1 MLAFCRASHSSHAF
15 FLTSLQTH
23 IRLLLILA
31 GNNERNGIKK
41 RSIQNTFPFQRPR
54 MPTMMRITPMMA
66 VRMSIGPKAAM
77 TCIVPV
83 MNRKKPITRSIIL
96 TIFESM
102 VFSQYIGIYSMQ
114 TYFISCHVSDQGFPG
129 DVHQREYPS
138 DVHHMHLQIPVDYIR
153 SRS

>member
-83 MNRKKPITRSIIL
+83 MNRKKPITRRIIL
-96 TIFESM
+96 TIFGSM
-102 VFSQYIGIYSMQ
+102 VFSQYIGIKGFHCPI
-114 TYFISCHVSDQGFPG
+114 TRISEWRQKMPGRSSPPG
-129 DVHQREYPS
+129 DA
-138 DVHHMHLQIPVDYIR
+138 
-153 SRS
+153 